1 MKGDSKGQFKRFSKF
16 LIKTFDEVGTD
27 VPARH
32 FKEFISQFER
42 MHNVAMGELGETG
55 LVFLGYI
62 FIYIFLPQL
71 FFIFTPKIMHFYAI
85 FSTKIFPFFTLIFF
99 HQKIYFSYTKKFFY
113 T

>member
-55 LVFLGYI
+55 LVFLGL
-62 FIYIFLPQL
+62 FGEHIFLTN
-71 FFIFTPKIMHFYAI
+71 FYTNFFTPTILLCYTNFFKPI
-85 FSTKIFPFFTLIFF
+85 FLL
-99 HQKIYFSYTKKFFY
+99 FY